1 MNNSIERE
9 ACLNPSGWANYNPVA
24 IIDKY
29 RHPANQEEW
38 DRYPNT
44 DWEDV
49 LFKKVRCL
57 IMPVSMWRVV
67 RKWSVT
73 LPQRICE

>member
-9 ACLNPSGWANYNPVA
+9 VCLNPNGWNDYTPTS

-29 RHPANQEEW
+29 RHPANAEEW

-44 DWEDV
+44 DWEKA
-49 LFKKVRCL
+49 LFNSTAMSYNTSVNVSGGTKLSVILQRL
-57 IMPVSMWRVV
+57 I
-67 RKWSVT
+67 
-73 LPQRICE
+73 L